1 MLGHLRWP
9 LAMDVHW
16 VNGIGEAGKMH
27 KTSDCG
33 AGDLTLACSGIS
45 DPIEAPMLPQMNP
58 RFQRYI
64 EPAKAKSQLW
74 RLVVGLVLGTGI
86 YYVFTLGILLVGA
99 SFGLDISSALDGSGG
114 PFEVAIL
121 LLSFLGMTFAVVL
134 VARLLHGRD
143 LMSVIGPD
151 PAELRRG
158 FRIAA
163 TITFAITV
171 VSFTLYEM
179 MFPTRPNLPLP
190 VWLAWLPFSLVLVLI
205 QSSAE
210 ELVFRGYIQ
219 QQLAARFSSPLVWWL
234 LPSAL
239 FGLMHYE
246 PETYGPNTWLV
257 VLGAALIGLVAAD
270 VTARTG
276 NLGAAIAI
284 HFVNNAMA
292 ILFIAPL
299 DDLNGLALNIASFS
313 AVDFDMMRLALWMDI
328 GLVLVCYFI
337 YLRVMRQRGF

>member
-1 MLGHLRWP
+1 
-9 LAMDVHW
+9 
-16 VNGIGEAGKMH
+16 
-27 KTSDCG
+27 
-33 AGDLTLACSGIS
+33 
-45 DPIEAPMLPQMNP
+45 MLPQMNP

-74 RLVVGLVLGTGI
+74 RFAAGLVLGTGI
-86 YYVFTLGILLVGA
+86 YYAFTLGILLVGA
-99 SFGLDISSALDGSGG
+99 SFGLDISSALEGSGG

-121 LLSFLGMTFAVVL
+121 LLSFLGMTFAVIL
-134 VARLLHGRD
+134 VTRLLHGRD

-151 PAELRRG
+151 PVAVRRS
-158 FRIAA
+158 FIIAG

-171 VSFTLYEM
+171 VSFTLYVLV
-179 MFPTRPNLPLP
+179 FPTRPNLPFS
-190 VWLAWLPFSLVLVLI
+190 VWLAWLPFSLALVLI
-205 QSSAE
+205 QTSAE

-219 QQLAARFSSPLVWWL
+219 QQLAARFSSPLIWWL

-246 PETYGPNTWLV
+246 PATYGPNTWLV
-257 VLGAALIGLVAAD
+257 VVGAGLIGLVAAD

-284 HFVNNAMA
+284 HFVNNTMA

-299 DDLNGLALNIASFS
+299 DDLNGLALNIGGFS
-313 AVDFDMMRLALWMDI
+313 AVDIDAMRLALWMDI
-328 GLVLVCYFI
+328 GLILVCYFI

>member
-1 MLGHLRWP
+1 
-9 LAMDVHW
+9 
-16 VNGIGEAGKMH
+16 
-27 KTSDCG
+27 
-33 AGDLTLACSGIS
+33 
-45 DPIEAPMLPQMNP
+45 MLPKMNP

-64 EPAKAKSQLW
+64 EPAKEKSQLW
-74 RLVVGLVLGTGI
+74 RLVVGLVLGIGV
-86 YYVFTLGILLVGA
+86 YYAFLLGILLVGA
-99 SFGLDISSALDGSGG
+99 SFGIDIATALDGTGG
-114 PFEVAIL
+114 PPEVAIL
-121 LLSFLGMTFAVVL
+121 LFSFLGMTFGVVV

-151 PAELRRG
+151 PAETRRS
-158 FRIAA
+158 FTVAA
-163 TITFAITV
+163 IITFAITV
-171 VSFTLYEM
+171 ASFALYVM
-179 MFPTRPNLPLP
+179 VFPTNPNLALP

-205 QSSAE
+205 QTSAE

-219 QQLAARFSSPLVWWL
+219 QQLAARFSSPLIWWL

-239 FGLMHYE
+239 FSLMHYE

-257 VLGAALIGLVAAD
+257 VIGAGLIGLVAAD

-299 DDLNGLALNIASFS
+299 NDLNGLALNIGSFS
-313 AVDFDMMRLALWMDI
+313 AADIDMLRIALWIDI
-328 GLVLVCYFI
+328 GIILTSYFV